1 MSGPLTADV
10 IIDRVRSLCCSSPY
24 AFTEAVSWASFDLQ
38 PDVNVDRVF
47 RIPPTSS
54 QGVTGAFAF
63 MEDRTDSLHI
73 WVARKRNGDYDAVR
87 RALVKDVHSLTA
99 SVVRDGAVS
108 SGDYDVKDGGRGHA
122 IQEDR
127 GLEYVT
133 LRLTLPVGYE
143 AQL

>member
-1 MSGPLTADV
+1 
-10 IIDRVRSLCCSSPY
+10 
-24 AFTEAVSWASFDLQ
+24 
-38 PDVNVDRVF
+38 
-47 RIPPTSS
+47 
-54 QGVTGAFAF
+54 

-73 WVARKRNGDYDAVR
+73 WGGAEAER
-87 RALVKDVHSLTA
+87 RLRRRPPRLGEDVHSLTA

-127 GLEYVT
+127 GLEHVT